1 MKSQVIFT
9 ENTSK
14 ELPKLSRGYSKIII
28 ISGNDTAKHWLS
40 SIQKQVGQDSSSIVF
55 DSGEASKTLA
65 TVENLCRQ
73 LRSLGADRKSLIIS
87 LGGGVVNDIVG
98 FVAATYM
105 RGVDWITIPTTVVAQ
120 ADASIGGKT
129 GVNLSGYKNMVG
141 NFHMPK
147 AVLINHKYLKTLPK
161 EYLVEGLGEIIKM
174 GFIYDKRI
182 LDCLDK
188 LAPGR
193 LKGQYLQKAIELAAK
208 AKMEIVEKDAF
219 EGGQR
224 KLVNFGHTIGH
235 AVETTSLWSDRPLK
249 HGEAV
254 SVGIIAETYLSELE
268 GVCQAG
274 LSIQVKTYCQKFG
287 LPEQVSQKSEQI
299 LEKITADKKNIG
311 KTIYWVLPTAVGKG
325 IFDHKADPKNIKS
338 AIEQIIKN

>member
-9 ENTSK
+9 DDTGK
-14 ELPKLSRGYSKIII
+14 KLPKLCDGYSKIII
-28 ISGNDTAKHWLS
+28 ISGDDTARHWLK
-40 SIQKQVGQDSSSIVF
+40 SIQKEVRHDSASIVF
-55 DSGEASKTLA
+55 DSGEASKTLS
-65 TVENLCRQ
+65 TIENLCRQ
-73 LRSLGADRKSLIIS
+73 LRSLGADRRSLIIS

-105 RGVDWITIPTTVVAQ
+105 RGVDWVTIPTTVVAQ

-129 GVNLSGYKNMVG
+129 GVNLGGYKNMIG

-182 LDCLDK
+182 LDYLDK
-188 LAPGR
+188 LDPKKIEGDA
-193 LKGQYLQKAIELAAK
+193 LQKAIELAAK
-208 AKMEIVEKDAF
+208 AKIEIVEKDAF

-254 SVGIIAETYLSELE
+254 SLGIIAETYLSELE
-268 GVCQAG
+268 GVCSAG
-274 LSIQVKTYCQKFG
+274 LSVKVKAYCGKFG
-287 LPEQVSQKSEQI
+287 LPQSVDQKSKQI

-311 KTIYWVLPTAVGKG
+311 NTIYWVLPTGLGKG
-325 IFDHKADPKNIKS
+325 IFDHTADPKNIKS
-338 AIEQIIKN
+338 AIEQIVK

>member
-1 MKSQVIFT
+1 MKSKVIFT
-9 ENTSK
+9 EETGK
-14 ELPKLSRGYSKIII
+14 ELPGLCTGYSKIII
-28 ISGNDTAKHWLS
+28 ISGDNTASHWLDS
-40 SIQKQVGQDSSSIVF
+40 VQKQIRESAESIIF
-55 DSGEASKTLA
+55 DSGEANKTLA
-65 TVENLCRQ
+65 TVENLCRE
-73 LRSLGADRKSLIIS
+73 LRGLGADRKSLIIS

-105 RGVDWITIPTTVVAQ
+105 RGIDWITIPTTVVAQ

-129 GVNLSGYKNMVG
+129 GVNLGGYKNMIG

-147 AVLINHKYLKTLPK
+147 SVLINHKYLKTLPK

-182 LDCLDK
+182 LDYLDK
-188 LAPGR
+188 LDSGKIEGEA
-193 LKGQYLQKAIELAAK
+193 LQKAIELAAR
-208 AKMEIVEKDAF
+208 AKIEIVEKDAF

-254 SVGIIAETYLSELE
+254 SIGIIAETYLSELE
-268 GVCQAG
+268 GVCPAG
-274 LSIQVKTYCQKFG
+274 LSAKIKAYCQKFG
-287 LPEQVSQKSEQI
+287 LPEHVDQKTEQI

-311 KTIYWVLPTAVGKG
+311 KTIYWVLPTELGKG
-325 IFDHKADPKNIKS
+325 IFDHTAKPENIKA
-338 AIEQIIKN
+338 AIEQIVK

>member
-9 ENTSK
+9 DNTAR
-14 ELPKLSRGYSKIII
+14 ELPKLCKDYSKVII
-28 ISGNDTAKHWLS
+28 ISGDDTARYWLAD
-40 SIQKQVGQDSSSIVF
+40 IQKEVKQESSSIVF
-55 DSGEASKTLA
+55 DSGEAGKTLS
-65 TVENLCRQ
+65 TIENLCRQ
-73 LRSLGADRKSLIIS
+73 LRSLGTDRKSLIIS
-87 LGGGVVNDIVG
+87 LGGGVTNDIVG

-105 RGVDWITIPTTVVAQ
+105 RGIDWITIPTTVVAQ

-129 GVNLSGYKNMVG
+129 GVNLGGYKNMIG

-147 AVLINHKYLKTLPK
+147 GVLINHKYLKTLPK

-182 LDCLDK
+182 LDYLDK
-188 LAPGR
+188 IEPG
-193 LKGQYLQKAIELAAK
+193 KIEGKPLQKAIELAAR
-208 AKMEIVEKDAF
+208 AKIEIVDKDAF

-235 AVETTSLWSDRPLK
+235 AVETTSLWSDMPLK

-268 GVCQAG
+268 GVCPAG
-274 LSIQVKTYCQKFG
+274 LSVQVKAYCRKFS
-287 LPEQVSQKSEQI
+287 LPEHVNQKSRQI
-299 LEKITADKKNIG
+299 MEKITADKKNIG
-311 KTIYWVLPTAVGKG
+311 NTIYWVLPTSLGKG
-325 IFDHKADPKNIKS
+325 VFDHKADPKNIKS
-338 AIEQIIKN
+338 AIEQIVK

>member
-9 ENTSK
+9 DNTGG
-14 ELPKLSRGYSKIII
+14 ELPKLCKDYSKVII
-28 ISGNDTAKHWLS
+28 ISGDDTARYWLS
-40 SIQKQVGQDSSSIVF
+40 SIQKEVKQDSESIVF
-55 DSGEASKTLA
+55 DSGEASKTL
-65 TVENLCRQ
+65 TTIEDLCRQ

-87 LGGGVVNDIVG
+87 LGGGVTNDIVG

-105 RGVDWITIPTTVVAQ
+105 RGIDWITIPTTVVAQ

-129 GVNLSGYKNMVG
+129 GVNLGGYKNMVG

-147 AVLINHKYLKTLPK
+147 GVLISHKYLKTLPK

-182 LDCLDK
+182 LDYLDK
-188 LAPGR
+188 LKPG
-193 LKGQYLQKAIELAAK
+193 KIEGKALQKAIELAAR
-208 AKMEIVEKDAF
+208 AKIEIVEKDAF

-235 AVETTSLWSDRPLK
+235 AVETTSLWSDMPLK

-254 SVGIIAETYLSELE
+254 SVGIIAESYLSELE
-268 GVCQAG
+268 GVCPAG
-274 LSIQVKTYCQKFG
+274 LSVQVKAYCRKFG
-287 LPEQVSQKSEQI
+287 LPELVNQKSEQI

-311 KTIYWVLPTAVGKG
+311 NTIYWVLPTEVGKG
-325 IFDHKADPKNIKS
+325 IFDHTAKPENIKA
-338 AIEQIIKN
+338 AIEQIIK

>member
-9 ENTSK
+9 DKTGK
-14 ELPKLSRGYSKIII
+14 ELPGLCKGYSKIIV
-28 ISGNDTAKHWLS
+28 ISGDDAARHWLS
-40 SIQKQVGQDSSSIVF
+40 SIQKELKQDSASIVF
-55 DSGEASKTLA
+55 DSGEASKTL
-65 TVENLCRQ
+65 TTIENLCRQ
-73 LRSLGADRKSLIIS
+73 LRGLGADRKSLVIS
-87 LGGGVVNDIVG
+87 LGGGVTNDIVG
-98 FVAATYM
+98 FVAASYM
-105 RGVDWITIPTTVVAQ
+105 RGIDWVTIPTTVVAQ

-129 GVNLSGYKNMVG
+129 GVNLGGYKNMVG

-182 LDCLDK
+182 LDYLDQLK
-188 LAPGR
+188 PG
-193 LKGQYLQKAIELAAK
+193 KIEGEALQKAIELAAK
-208 AKMEIVEKDAF
+208 AKIKIVEMDEF

-235 AVETTSLWSDRPLK
+235 AVETTSLWSDQPLK

-268 GVCQAG
+268 GVCPKG
-274 LSIQVKTYCQKFG
+274 LSVQVKAYCRKFG
-287 LPEQVSQKSEQI
+287 LPEFVNQRSEQI

-311 KTIYWVLPTAVGKG
+311 NTIYWVLPTEVGKG
-325 IFDHKADPKNIKS
+325 IYDHKADPKNIKS
-338 AIEQIIKN
+338 AIEQIVK

>member
-1 MKSQVIFT
+1 MKSQVVFT
-9 ENTSK
+9 EDTGK
-14 ELPKLSRGYSKIII
+14 ELPALCKGYSKIII
-28 ISGNDTAKHWLS
+28 ISGDNTAGYWLDS
-40 SIQKQVGQDSSSIVF
+40 VQKQVGVDVESIVF
-55 DSGEASKTLA
+55 DSGEANKTL
-65 TVENLCRQ
+65 TTIEELCRQ
-73 LRSLGADRKSLIIS
+73 LRSIGADRKSLVVS
-87 LGGGVVNDIVG
+87 LGGGVTNDIAG

-105 RGVDWITIPTTVVAQ
+105 RGIDWITIPTTVVAQ

-129 GVNLSGYKNMVG
+129 GVNLSGYKNMIG

-147 AVLINHKYLKTLPK
+147 SVLINHRYLETLPK

-182 LDCLDK
+182 LDYLDK
-188 LAPGR
+188 LEPG
-193 LKGQYLQKAIELAAK
+193 KIEGQALQKAIELAAR

-254 SVGIIAETYLSELE
+254 SLGIIAEAYLSELE
-268 GVCQAG
+268 GVCPAG
-274 LSIQVKTYCQKFG
+274 LSVQVKSYCRKFG
-287 LPEQVSQKSEQI
+287 LPEQVGQKSGQI

-311 KTIYWVLPTAVGKG
+311 NTIYWVLPTELGKG
-325 IFDHKADPKNIKS
+325 IFDHTADPKNIKA
-338 AIEQIIKN
+338 AIEQIVK

>member
-1 MKSQVIFT
+1 MESQVIFT
-9 ENTSK
+9 DNTAK
-14 ELPKLSRGYSKIII
+14 ELPKLCKGYSKIII
-28 ISGNDTAKHWLS
+28 ISGDDTARHWLG
-40 SIQKQVGQDSSSIVF
+40 SIQKEVKQDSASIVF
-55 DSGEASKTLA
+55 DSGEASKTLS
-65 TVENLCRQ
+65 TIENLCRQ
-73 LRSLGADRKSLIIS
+73 LRSLGADRRSLVVS
-87 LGGGVVNDIVG
+87 LGGGVTNDIVG

-105 RGVDWITIPTTVVAQ
+105 RGVEWITIPTTVVAQ

-129 GVNLSGYKNMVG
+129 GVNLSGYKNMIG

-182 LDCLDK
+182 LDYLDK
-188 LAPGR
+188 LKPG
-193 LKGQYLQKAIELAAK
+193 KIEGTALQKAIELAAQ
-208 AKMEIVEKDAF
+208 AKIKIVEKDKF

-249 HGEAV
+249 HGEAI
-254 SVGIIAETYLSELE
+254 SVGIIAEAYLSELE
-268 GVCQAG
+268 RVCPAG
-274 LSIQVKTYCQKFG
+274 LSVQVKAYCQKFG
-287 LPEQVSQKSEQI
+287 LPQSVDQKSEQI

-311 KTIYWVLPTAVGKG
+311 NTIYWVLPTEVGKG

-338 AIEQIIKN
+338 AIEQIVK

>member
-1 MKSQVIFT
+1 MKSEVIFT
-9 ENTSK
+9 DNTGK
-14 ELPKLSRGYSKIII
+14 ELPGLCKGYSKIII
-28 ISGNDTAKHWLS
+28 ISGDDTAHHWLDS
-40 SIQKQVGQDSSSIVF
+40 LQKEVKQDSSSIVF
-55 DSGEASKTLA
+55 DSGEASKTLS
-65 TVENLCRQ
+65 TIENLCRE
-73 LRSLGADRKSLIIS
+73 LRSLGADRKSLVIS
-87 LGGGVVNDIVG
+87 LGGGVTNDIVG

-129 GVNLSGYKNMVG
+129 GVNLGGYKNMVG

-147 AVLINHKYLKTLPK
+147 AVLINHKYLKTLAK

-182 LDCLDK
+182 LDYLDK
-188 LAPGR
+188 LKPG
-193 LKGQYLQKAIELAAK
+193 KIEGEALQKAIELAAT
-208 AKMEIVEKDAF
+208 AKIKIVEKDAF

-235 AVETTSLWSDRPLK
+235 AVETTSLWSDQPLK

-268 GVCQAG
+268 GVCQKG
-274 LSIQVKTYCQKFG
+274 LSAQVKSYCRKFG
-287 LPEQVSQKSEQI
+287 LPESVNQKSEQI

-311 KTIYWVLPTAVGKG
+311 NTIYWVLPSEVGKG
-325 IFDHKADPKNIKS
+325 IFDHTADPKNIKS
-338 AIEQIIKN
+338 AIEQIVK